1 VTNFRSEAGEFARRW
16 WKVGL
21 PVFALAVVIVVA
33 LVAGGDDANQ
43 AATTTSAALPSGNS
57 TQAHKAKKPSA
68 TRKKDHHKQKKDGG
82 SKQGSSKP
90 ATQASGPGSGPAT
103 EYGHPPGH
111 PVGQV
116 PPGASQSD
124 DEQAV
129 ARTLT
134 TFLKAVSR
142 ADGPQACAQLSPEG
156 RKRVERE
163 VHQVAPETEGSPC
176 EGAIVLYQG
185 AYGPEARNPQITG
198 VAVSGDQA
206 TAHGPPDSQRADMS
220 KYGNVWLIDNYGW
233 N

>member
-1 VTNFRSEAGEFARRW
+1 VTNFWSQAGEFARRW

-82 SKQGSSKP
+82 SKQGSGGSK
-90 ATQASGPGSGPAT
+90 QASGPGSGPAT
-103 EYGHPPGH
+103 EYGHRPGH

-163 VHQVAPETEGSPC
+163 VHRVAPETEGTPC

-198 VAVSGDQA
+198 VQVSGDQA
-206 TAHGPPDSQRADMS
+206 TAHGPPDNQRADMG